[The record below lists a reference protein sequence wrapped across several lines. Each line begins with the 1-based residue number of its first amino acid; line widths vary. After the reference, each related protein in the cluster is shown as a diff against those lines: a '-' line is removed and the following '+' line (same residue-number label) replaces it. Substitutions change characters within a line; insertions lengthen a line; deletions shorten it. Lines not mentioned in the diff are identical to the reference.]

1 MLQNLKLFTKMIWWK
16 FKMRKFMS
24 LVGIKSRKAFTNK
37 IDTNTKNKVLNKY
50 ALLLDKE
57 KKLILREN
65 VKDIKFAKNKGLKDN
80 LINRLKIDDLKLRN
94 IKDSIIKISKLK
106 DPVDFTLKKW
116 SRPNGLNIRKVT
128 IPIGVIGVIFES
140 RPNVTS
146 DVAGLC
152 FKSGNA
158 VILKGG
164 SESLNT
170 NRILAKLF
178 RQALKK
184 NNVDENYIQFVDSK
198 DRKMVD
204 TMLSKM
210 KKYIDVI
217 IPRGGKNLVKR
228 VQEFSNVPIIGH
240 LEGLCHTFV
249 DKDAEL
255 NMASKIIYNAKL
267 RNTSICGATETI
279 LLHEKIVKKFC
290 NPILQKLENA
300 NCKIYGDKILR
311 KYYKGKLYPAKEK
324 DWSTEYLT
332 ATVSVKVVKN
342 SNEAINHI
350 NKYGTMHT
358 DSIITKNK
366 KTATK
371 FLKNVKSS
379 IAMHNTSTQFADGGE
394 FGFGGEVGISTNTLP
409 PRGPVGLE
417 QLVSYKYEISSKGKI
432 RE

>member
-1 MLQNLKLFTKMIWWK
+1 MS
-16 FKMRKFMS
+16 KFMN
-24 LVGIKSRKAFTNK
+24 LIGIKSRKASEKK
-37 IDTNTKNKVLNKY
+37 INTYTKNKVLNTY

-57 KKLILREN
+57 KKSILREN
-65 VKDIKFAKNKGLKDN
+65 KKDIKFAESKKLKQN
-80 LINRLKIDDLKLRN
+80 LINRLYINELKLRN
-94 IKDSIIKISKLK
+94 IRDSIKKISKLK
-106 DPVDFTLKKW
+106 DPVNVTLKKW
-116 SRPNGLNIRKVT
+116 SRPNGLNIKKVS
-128 IPIGVIGVIFES
+128 IPIGVIGVIYES

-164 SESLNT
+164 SEAINT
-170 NRILAKLF
+170 NRILANLF
-178 RQALKK
+178 RKALKK
-184 NNVDENYIQFVDSK
+184 NRVNENFIQFVDSK

-204 TMLSKM
+204 IMLSKM

-228 VQEFSNVPIIGH
+228 VQELSKIPIIGH

-249 DKDAEL
+249 DKDANL
-255 NMASKIIYNAKL
+255 NMASNIIYNAKL

-279 LLHEKIVKKFC
+279 LFHKRIIKNFC
-290 NPILQKLENA
+290 NPILKRLEDN
-300 NCKIYGDKILR
+300 NCKIYGDNLIR
-311 KYYKGKLYPAKEK
+311 KYYKGKIYPAKEK
-324 DWSTEYLT
+324 DWSTEYLA
-332 ATVSVKVVKN
+332 ATVSVKAVK
-342 SNEAINHI
+342 SSEEAIDHI

-366 KTATK
+366 KTAMK
-371 FLKNVKSS
+371 FLKNIKSS

-417 QLVSYKYEISSKGKI
+417 QLVSFKYEISSKGKI
-432 RE
+432 RD

>member
-1 MLQNLKLFTKMIWWK
+1 MN
-16 FKMRKFMS
+16 KFMN
-24 LVGIKSRKAFTNK
+24 LIGTKSRKASERK
-37 IDTNTKNKVLNKY
+37 INTETKNKVLILY
-50 ALLLDKE
+50 AQLIDKE
-57 KKLILREN
+57 KKSILREN
-65 VKDIKFAKNKGLKDN
+65 IKDIAFAKNKGLKEN
-80 LINRLKIDDLKLRN
+80 LINRLRIDDLKLRA
-94 IKDSIIKISKLK
+94 IKVSINKISKLK
-106 DPVDFTLKKW
+106 DPVNVTLKKW
-116 SRPNGLNIRKVT
+116 SRPNGLNIKRVT
-128 IPIGVIGVIFES
+128 IPIGVIGVIYES

-146 DVAGLC
+146 DVASLC
-152 FKSGNA
+152 FKSGNS

-164 SESLNT
+164 SEALNT

-184 NNVDENYIQFVDSK
+184 NKVNENYIQFVDSK

-204 TMLSKM
+204 IMLSKM

-228 VQEFSNVPIIGH
+228 VQEFSKVPIIGH
-240 LEGLCHTFV
+240 LEGICHTFV

-255 NMASKIIYNAKL
+255 NMAAKVIYNAKL

-279 LLHEKIVKKFC
+279 LLHKKIVKNFC
-290 NPILQKLENA
+290 NPILKKLEDK
-300 NCKIYGDKILR
+300 NCKIYGDNLLR
-311 KYYKGKLYPAKEK
+311 KYYKGKVYPAKEK
-324 DWSTEYLT
+324 DWSTEYLK
-332 ATVSVKVVKN
+332 AAVSVKVVKN
-342 SNEAINHI
+342 SEEAINHI

-366 KTATK
+366 KTAK
-371 FLKNVKSS
+371 RFLKNVKSS

-417 QLVSYKYEISSKGKI
+417 QLVSFKYEISSRGKI
-432 RE
+432 RD